1 MGYSSNLNMY
11 YGVVCLIL
19 RLNSSFKSFLTHY
32 YQILSSL
39 KDGTKLAY
47 YHKRKG
53 VVMIETS
60 RSGALVSDAL
70 DYRAARQDMI
80 ASNIA
85 NADTPFYKPRDIS
98 FEDTLRQK
106 RAEIYSSKSD
116 ELKLAQT
123 NGAHISAN
131 DAKSTSNATTFFRD
145 GHMARNDGNSVDI
158 DVETTEMSK
167 NSIMFNA
174 LVSANKKHGAI
185 FKSVIE
191 ASQKVS

>member
-1 MGYSSNLNMY
+1 MSIEISKTHS
-11 YGVVCLIL
+11 LI
-19 RLNSSFKSFLTHY
+19 K
-32 YQILSSL
+32 
-39 KDGTKLAY
+39 
-47 YHKRKG
+47 
-53 VVMIETS
+53 
-60 RSGALVSDAL
+60 DAL

-85 NADTPFYKPRDIS
+85 NADTPYYKPRDIS
-98 FEDTLRQK
+98 FEN
-106 RAEIYSSKSD
+106 A
-116 ELKLAQT
+116 LK
-123 NGAHISAN
+123 
-131 DAKSTSNATTFFRD
+131 AKEAALYAKDSNQLQMATTDSKHLTPSAQNSETKATLFFRD

-174 LVSANKKHGAI
+174 LIQANKKDGAI